1 MDEPIRWPVATVIM
15 AAMPTVALLAW
26 WPFAIVGIAAPYLV
40 LLVAAIAASVLLS
53 RPRRGP
59 LAPSVGAG
67 LAAGLGA
74 IVSVFVLFAPA
85 LALGTVLGGG
95 SV

>member
-26 WPFAIVGIAAPYLV
+26 WPFAIVGITAPYLV

-59 LAPSVGAG
+59 LAGSVGAG

-74 IVSVFVLFAPA
+74 IVSVFVLLAPA